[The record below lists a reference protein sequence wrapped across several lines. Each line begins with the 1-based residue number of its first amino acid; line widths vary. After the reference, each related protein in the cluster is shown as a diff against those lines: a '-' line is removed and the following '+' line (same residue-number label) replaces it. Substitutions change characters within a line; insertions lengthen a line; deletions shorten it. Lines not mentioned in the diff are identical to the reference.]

1 MHRRPSHSG
10 SKRRIREARAG
21 FGPRN
26 YQADSIRAKISR
38 PTVKPRTFMLI
49 AGEASGDFN
58 AAELVNALRREFVA
72 APAITT
78 SDYQPLYTSLETK
91 FFGAGG
97 PRMAAA
103 GVDIAFDLTQHS
115 VIGVSDVLRKYLE
128 FRRLFY
134 QLFRLALDRQPDCII
149 CVDFF
154 GFNGR
159 FLHAIRRH
167 IR

>member
-58 AAELVNALRREFVA
+58 AAELVNALRRGIVS
-72 APAITT
+72 APANTT
-78 SDYQPLYTSLETK
+78 SNYQPPYTSLQTK
-91 FFGAGG
+91 IFLAGG
-97 PRMAAA
+97 APMAAA
-103 GVDIAFDLTQHS
+103 RA
-115 VIGVSDVLRKYLE
+115 R
-128 FRRLFY
+128 
-134 QLFRLALDRQPDCII
+134 
-149 CVDFF
+149 
-154 GFNGR
+154 
-159 FLHAIRRH
+159 
-167 IR
+167 

>member
-58 AAELVNALRREFVA
+58 AAELVNALRREFLSP
-72 APAITT
+72 PAVLASKNHPPFT
-78 SDYQPLYTSLETK
+78 SPPTK
-91 FFGAGG
+91 NFWDGE
-97 PRMAAA
+97 PRKARR
-103 GVDIAFDLTQHS
+103 GVRDPF
-115 VIGVSDVLRKYLE
+115 
-128 FRRLFY
+128 
-134 QLFRLALDRQPDCII
+134 
-149 CVDFF
+149 
-154 GFNGR
+154 
-159 FLHAIRRH
+159 
-167 IR
+167 